1 MILLTSTSDLLR
13 VVTSSTSAIDVH
25 AAWIDLSGSTTTP
38 GRTNTAIS
46 TATTTTVVGSPGGS
60 TARNV
65 KALTLRN
72 RGATANT
79 VIVSHTD
86 GTTVSQIARATLQ
99 AEEALHYS
107 DDVGFVLIDSVGRRK
122 DVSEA
127 SGAITWATAVDADVV
142 PDGDGTRSLGSGA
155 AKFSAAYV
163 GSIELGAASD
173 TTLARSAA
181 GQVTIEGAQV
191 VTASNTVTMTNKTLT
206 SPVLTTP
213 ALGTPASGVLTNCTG
228 LPTAGIVD
236 GAVSNAKLADMATA
250 TIKGRTTAG
259 TGDPEDLTATQATA
273 LLNTF
278 TTSLKGLAPASG
290 GGTSNFLRADGTWA
304 APGGGGISWSTAVNA
319 DVVPDAD
326 GTRDLGS
333 GTNRFAVLH
342 VDSIDLN
349 GTTLDGTTL
358 SDPNADALLFW
369 DDSAGA
375 TAYATLGTGLA
386 ITGTTLAVDSA
397 VVTLTGAQT
406 LTGKTL
412 TSPTMTA
419 PVLGT
424 PASGTLTNCTG
435 LPIAGL
441 VASTTQAIG
450 VGSIELGAASD
461 TTIARSAAGQITV
474 EGVQVV
480 TATNTVTMTNKTL
493 TSPTL
498 TTPALG
504 TPASGVLT
512 NCTGLPASALVA
524 STSQAVG
531 FGTIELGHASDTTIS
546 RSAAGVIAVEGV
558 PIFPNL
564 PQNSQSAAYT
574 LVLADANRHILHPSA
589 DTTARTFTIPANAS
603 VAFPIG
609 TAVTFV
615 NQNGAGVVTIA
626 ITSDTMR
633 LAGAGTTGSRT
644 LAANGMA
651 TALKITATEWIIS
664 GTGLT

>member
-1 MILLTSTSDLLR
+1 MTAQTKANNKLKFQTGD
-13 VVTSSTSAIDVH
+13 
-25 AAWIDLSGSTTTP
+25 TP
-38 GRTNTAIS
+38 T
-46 TATTTTVVGSPGGS
+46 
-60 TARNV
+60 
-65 KALTLRN
+65 
-72 RGATANT
+72 
-79 VIVSHTD
+79 
-86 GTTVSQIARATLQ
+86 Q
-99 AEEALHYS
+99 A
-107 DDVGFVLIDSVGRRK
+107 DFVDLIDSYEDAGSIATHAALTTTHGVVGAIVGTTDTQTLSSK
-122 DVSEA
+122 TIDAPVL
-127 SGAITWATAVDADVV
+127 SGAITGTYTLGGTPTFPANAVSNTVLADMAANTVKV
-142 PDGDGTRSLGSGA
+142 RNAGTSGDPADLAMGA
-155 AKFSAAYV
+155 S
-163 GSIELGAASD
+163 
-173 TTLARSAA
+173 TTLARLATGDIVAASATQMRTLLNVA
-181 GQVTIEGAQV
+181 DGANAYTHPNHSGDVTSVADGA
-191 VTASNTVTMTNKTLT
+191 
-206 SPVLTTP
+206 TTI
-213 ALGTPASGVLTNCTG
+213 AAN
-228 LPTAGIVD
+228 
-236 GAVSNAKLADMATA
+236 AVSNAKLADMATA

-290 GGTSNFLRADGTWA
+290 GGTTNYLRADGTWA
-304 APGGGGISWSTAVNA
+304 APPGGSGIAWSDAVTA
-319 DVVPDAD
+319 DIVPDAD

-397 VVTLTGAQT
+397 VVTLTGTQT

-461 TTIARSAAGQITV
+461 TTIARSAAGQVTI

-480 TATNTVTMTNKTL
+480 TASNTVTLTNKTL

-504 TPASGVLT
+504 TPASGTLT

-574 LVLADANRHILHPSA
+574 LVLADANKHILHPSA

-603 VAFPIG
+603 IAFPIG